1 MDCGGPARYIYKK
14 CGTLHALLMRKGDD
28 RGDAGQIAIRGRV
41 GAVSRPNTHIDPTD
55 DTYRTMF
62 SLARQTD
69 FCGSVHL

>member
-1 MDCGGPARYIYKK
+1 
-14 CGTLHALLMRKGDD
+14 MRKGDD